1 MLSYQVSVIPNQ
13 HSDTNT
19 LSLSPA
25 ITKTNL
31 HLVIANTAYTQTVY
45 YSLMKT
51 LQELIQQTQIQ
62 NDA

>member
-1 MLSYQVSVIPNQ
+1 MLSYQGVQFPTNIQ
-13 HSDTNT
+13 IQTHSP
-19 LSLSPA
+19 LSPA